1 MTIWGQDEWGQF
13 PPFVGEYEV
22 LGTFNEVLNK
32 KNVLVFSVFFVA
44 IFEAY

>member
-1 MTIWGQDEWGQF
+1 MYDFNMTIWGQDEWGQF

-32 KNVLVFSVFFVA
+32 KCFGF
-44 IFEAY
+44 